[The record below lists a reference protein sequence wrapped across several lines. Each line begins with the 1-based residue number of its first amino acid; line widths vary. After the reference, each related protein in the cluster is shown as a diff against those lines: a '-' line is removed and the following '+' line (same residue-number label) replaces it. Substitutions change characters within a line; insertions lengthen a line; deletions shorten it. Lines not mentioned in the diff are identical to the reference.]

1 MSRLSA
7 AAWIESRCVPRGFKA
22 NFPPTPEEVSVNSRM
37 ATRVVSAIVSLAFVS
52 ACGDAGTI
60 SPTGPSAPQTSER
73 EVSAPPPRLVPT
85 SQSSATGAI
94 EMVSSSPASGAS
106 LSVRSCQFGAVTRSC
121 ADGWAGTFN
130 VSLSGELRYPV
141 LTVAFYSGDVLCG
154 YAADVR
160 DRIAAGQT
168 VTFRPRWISL
178 SDEFGTFSQACTL
191 PATTTRMVAVLWS
204 DDDWTT
210 QISQE
215 FTTTYKFVRP

>member
-1 MSRLSA
+1 M
-7 AAWIESRCVPRGFKA
+7 
-22 NFPPTPEEVSVNSRM
+22 NSRI
-37 ATRVVSAIVSLAFVS
+37 APGLVSAIVSLTFVS
-52 ACGDAGTI
+52 ACGAAGTT
-60 SPTGPSAPQTSER
+60 SPTGPTSLQTSEKG
-73 EVSAPPPRLVPT
+73 VSAPPPRVGST

-121 ADGWAGTFN
+121 ADGWDGTFN
-130 VSLSGELRYPV
+130 VSLNGELRYPV
-141 LTVAFYSGDVLCG
+141 LTVSFYSGDVLCG

-168 VTFRPRWISL
+168 VTFRPTWISL
-178 SDEFGTFSQACTL
+178 SDEFGTFSQACAL